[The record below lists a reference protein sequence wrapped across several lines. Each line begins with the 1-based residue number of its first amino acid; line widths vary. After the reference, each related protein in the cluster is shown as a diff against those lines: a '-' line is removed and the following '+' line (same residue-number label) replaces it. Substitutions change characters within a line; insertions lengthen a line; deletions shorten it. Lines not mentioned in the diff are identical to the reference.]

1 MEFKLTV
8 TPEDAAR
15 YSGPHPV
22 EKAVKRSIEEAL
34 PSALAKAV
42 KAFPHLASLPERDL
56 ARNACRLVIPGL
68 SGLELLALTKA
79 AWPLKGAK

>member
-1 MEFKLTV
+1 MTKDTIRNFLCNGAT
-8 TPEDAAR
+8 T
-15 YSGPHPV
+15 
-22 EKAVKRSIEEAL
+22 EAL

-68 SGLELLALTKA
+68 SGLELLALIKA
-79 AWPLKGAK
+79 AGKGAK